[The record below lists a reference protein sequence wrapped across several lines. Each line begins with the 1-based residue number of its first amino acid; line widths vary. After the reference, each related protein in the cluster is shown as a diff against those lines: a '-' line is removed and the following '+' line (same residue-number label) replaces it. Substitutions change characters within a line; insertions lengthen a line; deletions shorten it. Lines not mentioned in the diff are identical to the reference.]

1 MRKISIYALCFCLL
15 FLTSYQQLISQQ
27 DNQGYLRIVQDPRID
42 SLMLLNR
49 QLNSRL
55 GESSDG
61 FLDGYRIQIFMES
74 GNDAVERAQLLI
86 EGFNEDFPLLDA
98 YLTYRQPYYRIRVGD
113 FRTRLEAEGYLR
125 QLSRKYNQA
134 FVIKDKI
141 RMPQLRYFINQNQEL

>member
-1 MRKISIYALCFCLL
+1 MKKVAFYIVCFCLV
-15 FLTSYQQLISQQ
+15 FFTNYQQLIAQQ
-27 DNQGYLRIVQDPRID
+27 DTQGYLRIVQDPRID

-49 QLNSRL
+49 QLNNKLS
-55 GESSDG
+55 ESSDG

-74 GNDAVERAQLLI
+74 GNDAVEHAQLLI
-86 EGFNEDFPLLDA
+86 EGFSEDYPFLDA

-125 QLSRKYNQA
+125 QLSRNYNQA

-141 RMPQLRYFINQNQEL
+141 RMPQLQYFIHQNQDL

>member
-1 MRKISIYALCFCLL
+1 MRRISIYTVCFCLV
-15 FLTSYQQLISQQ
+15 FFATYQHLIAQQ
-27 DNQGYLRIVQDPRID
+27 VNQGYLRIVQDPRID

-55 GESSDG
+55 SESSDG
-61 FLDGYRIQIFMES
+61 FLDGFRIQIFMES
-74 GNDAVERAQLLI
+74 GNDAVEHAQFLI
-86 EGFNEDFPLLDA
+86 EGFNEDYPFLNA

-125 QLSRKYNQA
+125 ELSRKYNQA

-141 RMPQLRYFINQNQEL
+141 RMPQLQYFNHQNQEL

>member
-1 MRKISIYALCFCLL
+1 MKKVAFFTVCFCLVL
-15 FLTSYQQLISQQ
+15 LTNNQQLVAQH

-49 QLNSRL
+49 QLNNKL
-55 GESSDG
+55 GESFDG

-74 GNDAVERAQLLI
+74 GNDAVDHAQLLI
-86 EGFNEDFPLLDA
+86 EEFAEDYSFLNA

-141 RMPQLRYFINQNQEL
+141 RMPQLQYFIHQNQEP